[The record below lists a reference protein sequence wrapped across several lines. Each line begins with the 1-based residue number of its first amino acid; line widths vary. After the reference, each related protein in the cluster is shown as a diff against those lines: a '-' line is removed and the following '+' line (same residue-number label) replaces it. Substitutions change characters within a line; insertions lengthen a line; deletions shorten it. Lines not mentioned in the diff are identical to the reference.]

1 LITGLYHF
9 EHCNLKRKHENKGM
23 LEQVVRVIDGSWVK
37 AEYPV
42 KSLGSEYIYVIL
54 HKILMWSS
62 DKDMNQWYD

>member
-1 LITGLYHF
+1 
-9 EHCNLKRKHENKGM
+9 M

>member
-1 LITGLYHF
+1 
-9 EHCNLKRKHENKGM
+9 M

-54 HKILMWSS
+54 HKILM
-62 DKDMNQWYD
+62 